1 VTGDERTRAEGATVE
16 REEPPPLLGS
26 WPRLYALV
34 VFELLFSAALLYA
47 LARWAA

>member
-1 VTGDERTRAEGATVE
+1 VTGDDSTQAEVTTAE
-16 REEPPPLLGS
+16 PEEPPPLLGS

-34 VFELLFSAALLYA
+34 VFELLLSAALLYA